1 LQVLLLKYYR
11 IIIKQNIKNKISF
24 YLLFL
29 LLTFFTSHTFSQNS
43 GKIRGT
49 ITDEAN
55 GEVLAFGNVLI
66 EELNIGVTTNDKGYY
81 YISSLPVN
89 TNVSLVVS
97 YVGYESRKIE
107 FYVYPDKI
115 NKLDIQLSSS
125 SVILQ
130 TVEKIGEKI
139 VEKNETDISLE
150 RISVRELE
158 AIPKGVETDVF
169 RSLQYVPGVNFTADL
184 SARYYVRGGDSNQ
197 NLVLVNGANVYNS
210 FHAMGLFSVIDPEM
224 INTMEFYKGG
234 YTSEYG
240 GRLSSV
246 LNLVTKDGN
255 RTRYSGKA
263 AVSFLTAK
271 GVVEGPIP
279 NGSFIITGRKSHS
292 TSVLKNFF
300 NDETAPF
307 NFYDASFKI
316 NFSNPNFISGSKI
329 IFHGFL
335 SKDKLEFNN
344 PLREDYNW
352 SNNIFG
358 FSWFQVYD
366 IPLFSEISYTT
377 NNFQGKVLP
386 NFSSTREKESQLIE
400 HKIDLIFNYIIDNKN
415 EVEAGFQITNL
426 QTKLFIENL
435 LGVYSNIDE
444 KGINISL
451 FAKYK
456 LLQYDEFGL
465 DVGLRY
471 NVAGLTRAGT
481 GFIEPRIS
489 FTYTPN
495 PVIAFKVFWGRFQQ
509 EITTIS
515 NENEVINVFEPYIL
529 VPKYLKTPQAEH
541 YNAGVTFYLTE
552 KINLVS
558 EVYYKKSKNITEI
571 NYDKKFASDYD
582 LVNGEAESYGFE
594 NELNY
599 SNPLMHFSIG
609 YTLAYSYKTV
619 NNWTYYP
626 RYDSRH
632 TLNCA
637 LEVNIGSGWKSML
650 TWTYKSGLPY
660 TPIIGYYEKLFLD
673 PAEFNTNIYNY
684 YFPHSVLGDK
694 NISRL
699 PSYHRMDVGV
709 SKIFDLNYFK
719 VNIDASITNIY
730 NRKNMFYYD
739 RSTGERVN
747 MLPFFVSINAK
758 VEI

>member
-1 LQVLLLKYYR
+1 M
-11 IIIKQNIKNKISF
+11 
-24 YLLFL
+24 
-29 LLTFFTSHTFSQNS
+29 
-43 GKIRGT
+43 
-49 ITDEAN
+49 
-55 GEVLAFGNVLI
+55 I
-66 EELNIGVTTNDKGYY
+66 EELNIGVSTNDKGYY
-81 YISSLPVN
+81 YISSLPIN
-89 TNVSLVVS
+89 RNVTLVVS
-97 YVGYESRKIE
+97 YVGYESKKIVC
-107 FYVYPDKI
+107 FVHPDKI

-125 SVILQ
+125 SVVLQ

-139 VEKNETDISLE
+139 VEKNATDISLE
-150 RISVRELE
+150 RISVKELE

-197 NLVLVNGANVYNS
+197 NLVLLNGANVYNS

-234 YTSEYG
+234 YTAEYG

-246 LNLVTKDGN
+246 LNLITKDGN
-255 RTRYSGKA
+255 RTRYSAKA
-263 AVSFLTAK
+263 ASSFLTAK

-300 NDETAPF
+300 NEQTAPF
-307 NFYDASFKI
+307 NFYDASFKV
-316 NFSNPNFISGSKI
+316 NFSNPDFISGSKI

-335 SKDKLEFNN
+335 SDDKLEFNN
-344 PLREDYNW
+344 PLREDFNW
-352 SNNIFG
+352 SNSIFG

-366 IPLFSEISYTT
+366 IPLYSEISYTT
-377 NNFQGKVLP
+377 NNFLGKVNP
-386 NFSSTREKESQLIE
+386 NLSSARGKESKLNE
-400 HKIDLIFNYIIDNKN
+400 HKIDMKYNYILDNKN
-415 EVEAGFQITNL
+415 EVSGGL
-426 QTKLFIENL
+426 QVTVLKAQLFMENY
-435 LGVYSNIDE
+435 LGAYSDINE
-444 KGINISL
+444 KGINLSV

-456 LLQYDEFGL
+456 LLQFDEFGL
-465 DVGLRY
+465 DLGLRY
-471 NVAGLTRAGT
+471 NIAGLTRAGT

-489 FTYTPN
+489 VTYTPN

-529 VPKYLKTPQAEH
+529 VPEYLKTPEAEH
-541 YNAGVTFYLTE
+541 YNAGVTFYFTD

-571 NYDKKFASDYD
+571 NYDKKYSSDYD
-582 LVNGEAESYGFE
+582 LVSGEAESYGFE
-594 NELNY
+594 NDLNY
-599 SNPLMHFSIG
+599 SNNFMHLSVG

-626 RYDSRH
+626 KYDSRH

-660 TPIIGYYEKLFLD
+660 TPIIGYYDKLFFN
-673 PAEFNTNIYNY
+673 PSTFNTNIYDY
-684 YFPHSVLGDK
+684 YFPYSVLGDK
-694 NISRL
+694 NSTRL
-699 PSYHRMDVGV
+699 PAYHRMDIGV
-709 SKIFDLNYFK
+709 SKIFDLNYFRAT
-719 VNIDASITNIY
+719 VDASITNIY
-730 NRKNMFYYD
+730 NRKNLFYYD
-739 RSTGERVN
+739 RSTGERIN
-747 MLPFFVSINAK
+747 MLPFFVSVNVK

>member
-1 LQVLLLKYYR
+1 LQVLLFKYYR
-11 IIIKQNIKNKISF
+11 INIRQNIKNKICFS
-24 YLLFL
+24 LLFL
-29 LLTFFTSHTFSQNS
+29 FLTFNTSQTYGQNT

-49 ITDEAN
+49 ITDAAN

-81 YISSLPVN
+81 YISSLPIN
-89 TNVSLVVS
+89 KNVTLVVS
-97 YVGYESRKIE
+97 YVGYESKKIVC
-107 FYVYPDKI
+107 FVYPDKI

-125 SVILQ
+125 SVVLQ

-139 VEKNETDISLE
+139 VEKNVTDISLE
-150 RISVRELE
+150 RISVKELE

-197 NLVLVNGANVYNS
+197 NLVLLNGANVYNS

-234 YTSEYG
+234 YTAEYG

-246 LNLVTKDGN
+246 LNLITKDGN
-255 RTRYSGKA
+255 RTRYSAKA
-263 AVSFLTAK
+263 ASSFLTAK

-300 NDETAPF
+300 NEQTAPF
-307 NFYDASFKI
+307 NFYDASFKV
-316 NFSNPNFISGSKI
+316 NFSNPDFISGSKI

-335 SKDKLEFNN
+335 SNDKLEFNN
-344 PLREDYNW
+344 PLREDFNW

-366 IPLFSEISYTT
+366 IPLYSEISYTT
-377 NNFQGKVLP
+377 NNFLGKVNP
-386 NFSSTREKESQLIE
+386 NLSSARGKESKLNE
-400 HKIDLIFNYIIDNKN
+400 HKIDMKYNYILDNKN
-415 EVEAGFQITNL
+415 EVSGGFQVTVL
-426 QTKLFIENL
+426 KAQLFMENY
-435 LGVYSNIDE
+435 LGAYSDINE
-444 KGINISL
+444 KGINLSV

-456 LLQYDEFGL
+456 LLQFDEFGL
-465 DVGLRY
+465 DLGLRY
-471 NVAGLTRAGT
+471 NIAGLTRAGT

-489 FTYTPN
+489 VTYTPN

-529 VPKYLKTPQAEH
+529 VPEYLKTPEAEH
-541 YNAGVTFYLTE
+541 YNAGVTFYFTD

-571 NYDKKFASDYD
+571 NYDKKYSSDYD
-582 LVNGEAESYGFE
+582 LVSGEAESYGFE
-594 NELNY
+594 NDLNY
-599 SNPLMHFSIG
+599 SNNFMHLSVG

-626 RYDSRH
+626 KYDSRH

-660 TPIIGYYEKLFLD
+660 TPIIGYYDKLF
-673 PAEFNTNIYNY
+673 FNPSTFNSNIYDN
-684 YFPHSVLGDK
+684 YFPYSVLGDK
-694 NISRL
+694 NSTRL
-699 PSYHRMDVGV
+699 PAYHRMDIGV
-709 SKIFDLNYFK
+709 SKIFDLNYFRAT
-719 VNIDASITNIY
+719 VDASITNIY
-730 NRKNMFYYD
+730 NRKNLFYYD
-739 RSTGERVN
+739 RSTGERIN
-747 MLPFFVSINAK
+747 MLPFFVSVNVK